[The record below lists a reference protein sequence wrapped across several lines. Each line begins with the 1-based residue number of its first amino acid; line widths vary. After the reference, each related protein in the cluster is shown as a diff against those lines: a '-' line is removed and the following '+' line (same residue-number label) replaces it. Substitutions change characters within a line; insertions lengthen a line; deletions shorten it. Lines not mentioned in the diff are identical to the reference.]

1 MILLFVKKDWQ
12 PCVNRFNKVWVKKL
26 LCLSV
31 FFNLCAHAQDN
42 SVGETDWLLEDDEL
56 VTDIEIEQKKPLGSG
71 SSKITNSSPWWQA
84 LKTTLQQDVTR
95 AQGSDGVERSKIQL
109 DYQGSL
115 YSDFYL
121 KMQSN
126 YRYFSRRDVQA
137 IDKGEAYGR
146 SKVQQFWLQY
156 SQDQCAYTFG
166 RQTLVWGEVDGT
178 FAVDV
183 LTPFDF
189 TEQLFTDYN
198 DLRVAQDM
206 LLVDCYLTQKQ
217 VQFFYIP
224 KPKTNVI
231 SHSVT
236 NISVSES
243 GREEFGVRL
252 KLAYPGLDLSF
263 MLAQLYWNMPGYI
276 PSVNRDDFQFES
288 QKFDFAGLSASFA
301 KGRLLYKGDLAYK
314 SNQIEVSSAEKNSTV
329 ELALGVEY
337 TTLDNQKLNSGF
349 WQVESLG
356 SEGND
361 RPGIF
366 TLGWSRQYFH
376 DDLSMSLLGNI
387 SQQPE
392 YQNVTLLGAYKLSDV
407 YTFSCA
413 LSTANIEEEDKA
425 LVTGLADKAVSFSL
439 KVEI

>member
-1 MILLFVKKDWQ
+1 MWLKIVLFL
-12 PCVNRFNKVWVKKL
+12 N
-26 LCLSV
+26 V
-31 FFNLCAHAQDN
+31 FLNLCVHAQE
-42 SVGETDWLLEDDEL
+42 STIGETDWLLEDDEFPS
-56 VTDIEIEQKKPLGSG
+56 VIEIEQSKPLDPELGG
-71 SSKITNSSPWWQA
+71 VTNPSPWWQGV
-84 LKTTLQQDVTR
+84 KTTLQQDITK

-109 DYQGSL
+109 DYEGSL
-115 YSDFYL
+115 YSGLYFQ
-121 KMQSN
+121 MQTH
-126 YRYFSRRDVQA
+126 YRYFSHRDVQA
-137 IDKGEAYGR
+137 IDKGKTYGR

-156 SQDQCAYTFG
+156 SHDQCAYTLG
-166 RQTLVWGEVDGT
+166 RQTLAWGEVDGT

-206 LLVDCYLTQKQ
+206 LLVDCYLTLKQ
-217 VQFFYIP
+217 IQFFYIP

-231 SHSVT
+231 SHSST

-243 GREEFGVRL
+243 GWEEFGMRL
-252 KLAYPGLDLSF
+252 KVAYPGFDVSF
-263 MLAQLYWNMPGYI
+263 MLAQLYWNMPAYI
-276 PSVNRDDFQFES
+276 PSMNRESFQFES
-288 QKFDFAGLSASFA
+288 QKFDLAGLSASFA

-314 SNQIEVSSAEKNSTV
+314 SNQVDGSSAEKNSTV
-329 ELALGVEY
+329 ELALGIEY
-337 TTLDNQKLNSGF
+337 STLDNQKINSGY

-356 SEGND
+356 SEEND

-366 TLGWSRQYFH
+366 TLGWSQQYFH

-392 YQNVTLLGAYKLSDV
+392 YQNVTLLGVYKISDV

-413 LSTANIEEEDKA
+413 LSLANINEEDKV
-425 LVTGLADKAVSFSL
+425 LVTGLADKAVSFSF

>member
-1 MILLFVKKDWQ
+1 MIFV
-12 PCVNRFNKVWVKKL
+12 
-26 LCLSV
+26 
-31 FFNLCAHAQDN
+31 
-42 SVGETDWLLEDDEL
+42 
-56 VTDIEIEQKKPLGSG
+56 
-71 SSKITNSSPWWQA
+71 
-84 LKTTLQQDVTR
+84 
-95 AQGSDGVERSKIQL
+95 
-109 DYQGSL
+109 
-115 YSDFYL
+115 
-121 KMQSN
+121 
-126 YRYFSRRDVQA
+126 
-137 IDKGEAYGR
+137 
-146 SKVQQFWLQY
+146 
-156 SQDQCAYTFG
+156 
-166 RQTLVWGEVDGT
+166 
-178 FAVDV
+178 
-183 LTPFDF
+183 
-189 TEQLFTDYN
+189 
-198 DLRVAQDM
+198 
-206 LLVDCYLTQKQ
+206 CYLTQKQ

>member
-1 MILLFVKKDWQ
+1 MWLKI
-12 PCVNRFNKVWVKKL
+12 L
-26 LCLSV
+26 LCLSF
-31 FFNLCAHAQDN
+31 FFNLCVHAQDN
-42 SVGETDWLLEDDEL
+42 TVGETDWLLEDDEF
-56 VTDIEIEQKKPLGSG
+56 TSDIEMEPGKPLDFELEEVA
-71 SSKITNSSPWWQA
+71 NPSPWWQE
-84 LKTTLQQDVTR
+84 LKATLQQDITR

-115 YSDFYL
+115 YSGLYF
-121 KMQSN
+121 KMQTH
-126 YRYFSRRDVQA
+126 YRYFSHRDVQA
-137 IDKGEAYGR
+137 IDKGKTYGR
-146 SKVQQFWLQY
+146 SKVQQIWLQY
-156 SQDQCAYTFG
+156 SHDQCAYTLG
-166 RQTLVWGEVDGT
+166 RQTLAWGEVDGT

-189 TEQLFTDYN
+189 TEQLFTNYN

-206 LLVDCYLTQKQ
+206 LLVDCYLTLKQ
-217 VQFFYIP
+217 IQFFYIP
-224 KPKTNVI
+224 KPKTNVM
-231 SHSVT
+231 SHSAT

-243 GREEFGVRL
+243 GWEEFGVRL
-252 KLAYPGLDLSF
+252 KLTYPGIDVSF

-314 SNQIEVSSAEKNSTV
+314 SNQVDVSTAEKNSTV
-329 ELALGVEY
+329 ELALGLEY
-337 TTLDNQKLNSGF
+337 TTLDNQKINSGF

-356 SEGND
+356 SDGND
-361 RPGIF
+361 RSGIF

-387 SQQPE
+387 YQQPE
-392 YQNVTLLGAYKLSDV
+392 YQNITLLGAYKLSDV